1 MKVSVGWDSETCD
14 SLKIMIV
21 LLKSGLLAT
30 VGYDLVQHC
39 FIGVDHVHAGAN
51 NLPSFVLYTL
61 SAL

>member
-1 MKVSVGWDSETCD
+1 MKVSVGRDSETCD

-21 LLKSGLLAT
+21 L
-30 VGYDLVQHC
+30 DLVQHC

-61 SAL
+61 SACCYLMM